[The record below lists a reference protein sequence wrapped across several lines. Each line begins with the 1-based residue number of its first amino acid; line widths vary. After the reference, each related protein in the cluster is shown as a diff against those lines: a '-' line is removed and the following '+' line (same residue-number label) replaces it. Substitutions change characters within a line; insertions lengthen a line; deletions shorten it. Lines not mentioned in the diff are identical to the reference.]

1 MSDSAP
7 RHGGPVPPPAGG
19 PSVEAL
25 FERYGPAFRWLVT
38 LTALTGTISCIL
50 SSTIVNV
57 ALPEITG
64 ALGMGQEEGQLLST
78 GFLAANTGAML
89 LNAWAVE
96 RFGYRVTYL
105 GSLVV
110 FVVASIFAGMAGST
124 GLMVAC
130 RVAQGAAAGLL
141 QPLSMQLIF
150 LVYPPERR
158 GTAMGM
164 FSFGVVMAPAIG
176 PALGGVLVDAF
187 SWHAVFYLCLPTAFL
202 GMVMGLFFMPGKRDQ
217 VAGRPFDWLGC
228 VLLVLALGT
237 LLKGLT
243 DGQHYGWG
251 SNRVVGELVVAFCAS
266 LGFLGWQMMAR
277 APLMDPRVFAERGF
291 AMASMVAFIY
301 GAAIFGSTYLLPLL
315 VQTVQGYTPT
325 RSGLVLMP
333 AGIVV
338 AFVFLLAGRLADVI
352 PPWMPVTAGL
362 LIFAVSCWLIGG
374 VGTDTPFWG
383 LAWWILIGRIG
394 LGFTM
399 PSMNVGAMR
408 ALPPRLF
415 GQGAGSI
422 NFMRMLGGAFGTNL
436 LAVYLE
442 RRTQLHAETLNHFI
456 DGGSATLEARRL
468 LEQMYHIGGIPDL
481 IARDAAH
488 DFLQRMVTA
497 QAGMLGFRDA
507 FLAVALACLMALL
520 PALTLRQKPPGA
532 VTRR

>member
-1 MSDSAP
+1 MSDSA
-7 RHGGPVPPPAGG
+7 RQRGG

-57 ALPEITG
+57 ALPGIMG

-89 LNAWAVE
+89 LNAWAVD
-96 RFGYRVTYL
+96 RFGFRITYL
-105 GSLVV
+105 GSITI
-110 FVVASIFAGMAGST
+110 FVIASILAGMASSAGV
-124 GLMVAC
+124 MVAC

-150 LVYPPERR
+150 LVFPPERR

-176 PALGGVLVDAF
+176 PALGGILVDEF

-202 GMVMGLFFMPGKRDQ
+202 GMAMGLFFMPGKRDQ
-217 VAGRPFDWLGC
+217 GSGRAFDWLGC
-228 VLLVLALGT
+228 LLLAAALGT
-237 LLKGLT
+237 LLTGLT

-251 SNRVVGELVVAFCAS
+251 SNRVVGELVLALLAA
-266 LGFLGWQMMAR
+266 LGFIGWQLAAP
-277 APLMDPRVFAERGF
+277 APLMDPRVFANRGF
-291 AMASMVAFIY
+291 AAAAMVAFIY

-315 VQTVQGYTPT
+315 VQSVQGYTPT

-333 AGIVV
+333 AGLMV
-338 AFVFLLAGRLADVI
+338 AFVFLLAGRLADFI
-352 PPWMPVTAGL
+352 PPWLPVCGGL
-362 LIFAVSCWLIGG
+362 LMFALSCWLIGG

-422 NFMRMLGGAFGTNL
+422 NFVRMLGGAFGTNL
-436 LAVYLE
+436 LAVLLE
-442 RRTQLHAETLNHFI
+442 RRTQLHAEALNGFI
-456 DGGSATLEARRL
+456 DGGSSTLESRRL
-468 LEQMYHIGGIPDL
+468 LEVMYQIGGLPDL

-488 DFLQRMVTA
+488 DFLQRIVGA

-507 FLAVALACLMALL
+507 FLAVAVACLLAVL

-532 VTRR
+532 AIRR

>member
-1 MSDSAP
+1 MSDSAGQ
-7 RHGGPVPPPAGG
+7 RGGPVPSRSGG

-57 ALPEITG
+57 ALPGIMG

-89 LNAWAVE
+89 LNAWAVD
-96 RFGYRVTYL
+96 RFGFRYTYL
-105 GSLVV
+105 GAISI
-110 FVVASIFAGMAGST
+110 FVVASILAGMASSAGV
-124 GLMVAC
+124 MVVC

-150 LVYPPERR
+150 LVFPPERR

-176 PALGGVLVDAF
+176 PALGGVLVDEF

-202 GMVMGLFFMPGKRDQ
+202 GMAMGLFFMPGKRDQ
-217 VAGRPFDWLGC
+217 VAGRSFDWLGC
-228 VLLVLALGT
+228 LLLATTLGT
-237 LLKGLT
+237 LLTGLT
-243 DGQHYGWG
+243 DGQHHGWG
-251 SNRVVGELVVAFCAS
+251 SNRVVAELVVALVAGV
-266 LGFLGWQMMAR
+266 GFLGWQLA
-277 APLMDPRVFAERGF
+277 AASPLMDPRVFANRGF
-291 AMASMVAFIY
+291 AAAAMVAFIY

-315 VQTVQGYTPT
+315 VQIVQGYTPT

-333 AGIVV
+333 AGLVV
-338 AFVFLLAGRLADVI
+338 AFVFLLAGRLADFI
-352 PPWMPVTAGL
+352 PPWLPVCGGL
-362 LIFAVSCWLIGG
+362 TLFALSSWLIGG

-422 NFMRMLGGAFGTNL
+422 NFVRMLGGAFGTNL
-436 LAVYLE
+436 LAVFLE
-442 RRTQLHAETLNHFI
+442 RRTQLHAEALNRLI
-456 DGGSATLEARRL
+456 DGGSNTLEARRL
-468 LEQMYHIGGIPDL
+468 LEQLYAIGGLPDL

-488 DFLQRMVTA
+488 DFLQRIVSA

-507 FLAVALACLMALL
+507 FLAVGIACLLALL

-532 VTRR
+532 IRR

>member
-1 MSDSAP
+1 MSERAP
-7 RHGGPVPPPAGG
+7 RAD
-19 PSVEAL
+19 SVEAL

-38 LTALTGTISCIL
+38 LTALTGTVSCIL

-57 ALPEITG
+57 ALPEIMG

-89 LNAWAVE
+89 LNAWAVD

-105 GSLVV
+105 GSLAV
-110 FVVASIFAGMAGST
+110 FIAASIMAGMAGSA

-150 LVYPPERR
+150 LVFPPERR

-164 FSFGVVMAPAIG
+164 FSFGVVMAPAVG

-202 GMVMGLFFMPGKRDQ
+202 GMGMGLFFMPGKREE
-217 VAGRPFDWLGC
+217 VARIAFDWLGA
-228 VLLVLALGT
+228 LLLALALGT
-237 LLKGLT
+237 LLMGLT
-243 DGQHYGWG
+243 DGQHHGWH
-251 SNRVVGELVVAFCAS
+251 SNRVVGELAVACCAT
-266 LGFLGWQMMAR
+266 LGFLLWQLKSP
-277 APLMDPRVFAERGF
+277 APLMDPRVYAERGF
-291 AMASMVAFIY
+291 AMAALVAFIY

-338 AFVFLLAGRLADVI
+338 AFVFLAAGRLADFI
-352 PPWMPVTAGL
+352 PPWIPVSLGL
-362 LIFAVSCWLIGG
+362 LIFALSCWLIGG

-383 LAWWILIGRIG
+383 MAWWILLGRIG

-422 NFMRMLGGAFGTNL
+422 NFIRMLGGAFGTNL

-442 RRTQLHAETLNHFI
+442 RRIQLHAELLNGLI
-456 DGGSATLEARRL
+456 DGGLPTLEARRL
-468 LEQMYHIGGIPDL
+468 VEQLFNIGGLPDL
-481 IARDAAH
+481 LARDAAH
-488 DFLQRMVTA
+488 DFLQRMVAA
-497 QAGMLGFRDA
+497 QAGLLGYRDA
-507 FLAVALACLMALL
+507 FLLVAVACLVALL
-520 PALTLRQKPPGA
+520 PGLTLRQKPPGMA
-532 VTRR
+532 GRR

>member
-1 MSDSAP
+1 MSDRPGP
-7 RHGGPVPPPAGG
+7 RGDIGPPRAGG
-19 PSVEAL
+19 PTVEAL

-38 LTALTGTISCIL
+38 LTALTGTLSCIL

-57 ALPEITG
+57 ALPEIMG

-96 RFGYRVTYL
+96 RFGYRATYL
-105 GSLVV
+105 GSLAV
-110 FVVASIFAGMAGST
+110 FIVASILAGMAGSA

-150 LVYPPERR
+150 LVFPPERR

-164 FSFGVVMAPAIG
+164 FSFGVVMAPAVG

-202 GMVMGLFFMPGKRDQ
+202 GMGMGLFFMPGRRDQ
-217 VAGRPFDWLGC
+217 VAGRQFDFPGA
-228 VLLVLALGT
+228 VLLALALGT
-237 LLKGLT
+237 LLLGLT
-243 DGQHYGWG
+243 DGQHHGWG
-251 SNRVVGELVVAFCAS
+251 SNRVVGELVFAFCAS
-266 LGFLGWQMMAR
+266 LGFLGWQMRAP

-291 AMASMVAFIY
+291 AMASLVAFIY

-338 AFVFLLAGRLADVI
+338 AFVFLAAGRLADFI
-352 PPWMPVTAGL
+352 PPWIPVSLGL
-362 LIFAVSCWLIGG
+362 LIFALSCWLIGG

-383 LAWWILIGRIG
+383 LAWWILIGRVG
-394 LGFTM
+394 LGLTM

-442 RRTQLHAETLNHFI
+442 RRTQLHAEALNSHI
-456 DGGSATLEARRL
+456 DGGMATLEARRL
-468 LEQMYHIGGIPDL
+468 IEQIFNIGGLPDL

-488 DFLQRMVTA
+488 DFLLRMVAA
-497 QAGMLGFRDA
+497 QAEMLGFRDA
-507 FLAVALACLMALL
+507 FMIVAVACLLALL

-532 VTRR
+532 ATRR